1 MASKKPLTPEE
12 RQAKIDQDIQ
22 KFLDNG
28 GAITHVEP
36 GVSGE
41 NPWTADAPTRPCTR
55 VKLPHRI
62 APGFTI

>member
-12 RQAKIDQDIQ
+12 RQAKIEQDIRQ
-22 KFLDNG
+22 FLDNG
-28 GAITHVEP
+28 GEITHIDA

-41 NPWTADAPTRPCTR
+41 NPWRSDEPARPCTR